1 MICIFVKNW
10 SQKETAELS
19 CVPMILKKLFI
30 EEGDLVKNKEDAI
43 ESILYLMREYK
54 INKNELR

>member
-19 CVPMILKKLFI
+19 CVPII

-54 INKNELR
+54 INVKDIT